1 MASLKVA
8 AGVTPVLVFVV
19 VVDVFE
25 VLDVF
30 VVTGSPVVGSVSVE
44 VTGRPVFGSIVLLV
58 ALVSVLDDEL
68 ALPAKTLLVSPFT
81 WTDVVTPRPLSG
93 FSSSNGTW

>member
-19 VVDVFE
+19 D

-30 VVTGSPVVGSVSVE
+30 DVFDVNGSPVVGSVSVV

-58 ALVSVLDDEL
+58 ELLVVLLDDEL
-68 ALPAKTLLVSPFT
+68 AVDEKTLVVSPFT
-81 WTDVVTPRPLSG
+81 WAVVVTPIPLSG
-93 FSSSNGTW
+93 FSSSNRTW

>member
-8 AGVTPVLVFVV
+8 AGVTPVLVFVL

-30 VVTGSPVVGSVSVE
+30 DVIGSPVVGSVSVE
-44 VTGRPVFGSIVLLV
+44 VTGRPVFGSIVLLGEV
-58 ALVSVLDDEL
+58 LLVLDDEL
-68 ALPAKTLLVSPFT
+68 ATDAKMLLVSPFT
-81 WTDVVTPRPLSG
+81 STVVATPIPLSG
-93 FSSSNGTW
+93 FSSSNGT